1 MKKLV
6 EDRKQKFT
14 EDQRVV
20 FDSIMRCVENKEA
33 EAVFVDAQGGTG
45 KTFVLNAILA
55 AVRLMDDRSIALA
68 VGATGIAANLLH
80 LGRTLHSR
88 FKVPLNINEESVC
101 NIDAKSLLAKLI
113 CETKIIV
120 WDEAPMNHK
129 FQLEALDRTL
139 RDITGANK
147 PFGGKIMLLSGD
159 FRQCLPVIPHS
170 SRAEV
175 VDAAINRSYL
185 WQYFKIMKLG
195 ENMRVKMSND
205 AEADLF
211 DRFTLKV
218 GNGEAEVVAG
228 TDMVEIP
235 EEMCIGIKPN
245 SKTNPSSEKDAM
257 KSLADHVYPNIN
269 ENFEKIGWMD
279 GRAILAPT
287 NKQVDQLNNLIT
299 DMFP

>member
-1 MKKLV
+1 
-6 EDRKQKFT
+6 
-14 EDQRVV
+14 
-20 FDSIMRCVENKEA
+20 
-33 EAVFVDAQGGTG
+33 
-45 KTFVLNAILA
+45 
-55 AVRLMDDRSIALA
+55 
-68 VGATGIAANLLH
+68 
-80 LGRTLHSR
+80 
-88 FKVPLNINEESVC
+88 
-101 NIDAKSLLAKLI
+101 
-113 CETKIIV
+113 
-120 WDEAPMNHK
+120 
-129 FQLEALDRTL
+129 
-139 RDITGANK
+139 
-147 PFGGKIMLLSGD
+147 MLLSGD

-195 ENMRVKMSND
+195 EKMRVKMSND
-205 AEADLF
+205 TEADLF

-299 DMFP
+299 DMFPGKPAVLSSSDEVINPDDFQRYNVEYLNTLSTSGLPNHRLFIKPGMPLMLMRNLNPKMGLCNGTRLIFKKMHMKCENAYEV